1 MFDKVFNGTPGL
13 FDLFDT
19 QEPALRDSRKKK
31 SAGQSRPKQ
40 GSRNDSNT
48 NPARPRSV
56 SDNPRKGGEN
66 NMPKPVDIPARRP
79 APQSAP
85 QMANPRQPLSEPTP
99 ESESSVK
106 PASPARPV
114 INLPAADPKP
124 ADADAPRV
132 PSLFDGSDD
141 DLTPPEQP
149 APKSGKHT
157 PGTSRES
164 LPPRRSS
171 DPYNFTDE
179 DFAWANANVFKRMRN
194 RIEEMRQNGECLQI
208 APSDYEADLLDPV
221 SDLTFHMDNG
231 NAHFA
236 NANFLEPGT
245 LDYVVT
251 IAQNLFGLEEPKP
264 KAQLCA
270 PFFYRYGGWRSI
282 DEVERE
288 EGRMITYS
296 QLTAPDSMW
305 KWFLTDRSGKPLC
318 DKAGELPAGDIDI
331 EAYLNDRYA

>member
-31 SAGQSRPKQ
+31 SAGQSRPRQ

-48 NPARPRSV
+48 NPARSRSV

-99 ESESSVK
+99 EPESSVK

-132 PSLFDGSDD
+132 PSLFDELDD
-141 DLTPPEQP
+141 EPERP
-149 APKSGKHT
+149 APKLGRHT
-157 PGTSRES
+157 PGASRES
-164 LPPRRSS
+164 LPPKRSS

-179 DFAWANANVFKRMRN
+179 DFAWAEANVFKRIYD
-194 RIEEMRQNGECLQI
+194 RIEEIQRSSKTLQI
-208 APSDYEADLLDPV
+208 APEEYEKLGVHSPSSFTLSLDDGRQFF
-221 SDLTFHMDNG
+221 S
-231 NAHFA
+231 
-236 NANFLEPGT
+236 NANFIRPEMLN
-245 LDYVVT
+245 YVFA
-251 IAQNLFGLEEPKP
+251 IAWSLFKEEKP
-264 KAQLCA
+264 QPVARRCA
-270 PFFYRYGGWRSI
+270 PFFWKYGVWRSL
-282 DEVERE
+282 DEYEQE
-288 EGRMITYS
+288 EGEVSRF
-296 QLTAPDSMW
+296 QLVSPNPKM
-305 KWFLTDRSGKPLC
+305 KWFLVDSDGKPLR
-318 DKAGELPAGDIDI
+318 DKAGELIANETDID
-331 EAYLNDRYA
+331 AYLDKRYGKS